1 MPGKPTAPH
10 DTAYNS
16 PSYIARPPPKKRE
29 KQKQEARSKKKMS
42 QMKMFSTMERMMEQ
56 SIEEAVRE
64 TFRTGRSSGDAA
76 DDVDAFVHS
85 LLVRLG
91 LRSIGEPLIPY
102 KARNPQFLSDV
113 EAAPAPAAAAEVSAP
128 ASVEASSDG
137 EGKDSRKRTVS
148 KKMKDTFLAMEGG
161 TEEQLKAAMRMYK
174 AADQAQIDA
183 WGGKWDAFARAFLAG
198 ECTLAKKPRAKA
210 SPKPKAAAAAA
221 APDAP
226 KKEKAP
232 KEPKE
237 PKNFTWTPTAK
248 KLFAE
253 VVEGNGGTVTDA
265 LKSEFVAH
273 VNAMDGEEY
282 KAIAPVGHVRA
293 FVGSKAVSAA
303 AATAPAPAPA
313 PAAEDDDED
322 LEEIEVEGETL
333 TIGVT
338 SGKIYRPTEDSG
350 DVQIGVAGQGK
361 FAGVKIPSA

>member
-1 MPGKPTAPH
+1 
-10 DTAYNS
+10 
-16 PSYIARPPPKKRE
+16 
-29 KQKQEARSKKKMS
+29 MS
-42 QMKMFSTMERMMEQ
+42 QKMFHTMERMMEQ
-56 SIEEAVRE
+56 NIEEAVRE
-64 TFRTGRSSGDAA
+64 TFRSGRSSGDAA

-91 LRSIGEPLIPY
+91 LRSVGEPLIPY
-102 KARNPQFLSDV
+102 KVRNPQFLSDV
-113 EAAPAPAAAAEVSAP
+113 AMPPLETAAAAAPAAAKVSPP

-161 TEEQLKAAMRMYK
+161 TEEELKSAMRMYK

-198 ECTLAKKPRAKA
+198 ECTLAKKPRAKPT
-210 SPKPKAAAAAA
+210 PKPKAAAA

-232 KEPKE
+232 KEA
-237 PKNFTWTPTAK
+237 KNFTWTPTAK

-253 VVEGNGGTVTDA
+253 VVEGNGGSVTDA
-265 LKSEFVAH
+265 LKTEFAAH
-273 VNAMDGEEY
+273 VNAMDAEEY

-293 FVGSKAVSAA
+293 FVGAKSAAAAPESAVSAA
-303 AATAPAPAPA
+303 AAAVIAA
-313 PAAEDDDED
+313 AAEDDDDDED

-333 TIGVT
+333 TIGVK
-338 SGKIYRPTEDSG
+338 SGKIFRASEDSG
-350 DVQIGVAGQGK
+350 DVQIGVAGKGK
-361 FAGVKIPSA
+361 FAAVKIPSA